1 MAVIARGNADAEQE
15 KATGGKQ
22 VQPAKM
28 LGRKLQTDPGP
39 FRQPFGIDSPQADKS
54 CQQY

>member
-1 MAVIARGNADAEQE
+1 MQSWP
-15 KATGGKQ
+15 TGGKQ

-54 CQQY
+54 CQQYNDV